1 MKFEPIGFLVI
12 SALSI
17 SLVLAKP
24 QFGDFEVYESY
35 PQNTVPNTQ
44 QYHQGH
50 NHFNNRNQEPNTY
63 VNFVSTNYDPK
74 PQQSYQPQA
83 QQSYQPQAQQSYQP
97 QTQQSYQPQAQ
108 QQIYQT
114 QSLTSSSSSCND
126 YWSLQTEFNEKFGV
140 ITIPNP
146 DYRKIVL
153 KIILSVAAQLPS
165 VSATVKAFLC
175 VIRKK

>member
-1 MKFEPIGFLVI
+1 MKFEQIGFLVI
-12 SALSI
+12 SALTI

-24 QFGDFEVYESY
+24 QFGDFEIYESY
-35 PQNTVPNTQ
+35 PQNSVPNTN

-50 NHFNNRNQEPNTY
+50 KNHNIRNQDPNTI
-63 VNFVSTNYDPK
+63 VNFINYDPQ
-74 PQQSYQPQA
+74 PQQSYQPQV
-83 QQSYQPQAQQSYQP
+83 QQNYQPQAQQSHQL
-97 QTQQSYQPQAQ
+97 QAQ

-114 QSLTSSSSSCND
+114 QSLSSSSNSCND

-165 VSATVKAFLC
+165 VSVIVKA
-175 VIRKK
+175 